1 MRKPGTDPGAE
12 RQSGGQEE
20 CRADVDVPAPV
31 VFHHAERGAGGREE
45 RELHEPDH
53 SNYHDDASADA
64 EETGEDPGDQAER
77 DIQETHC
84 GLLVL
89 E

>member
-1 MRKPGTDPGAE
+1 
-12 RQSGGQEE
+12 
-20 CRADVDVPAPV
+20 VPAPV
-31 VFHHAERGAGGREE
+31 ILQHTEHAHRKEHRGERGAGGSEE

-53 SNYHDDASADA
+53 SNYHDNASADA
-64 EETGEDPGDQAER
+64 EETGEDSGDQAER
-77 DIQETHC
+77 DKQETHC